1 MLAFSI
7 SVFVGVR
14 FSCDILQL
22 QGGQKSI
29 KKFILP
35 LDFFLKMDDNED
47 DKAVMHCFAKGRCIP
62 CDGVY
67 AALFLFWI
75 QLFISITLL
84 FIIGNVC
91 AFSTSVCILYIRR
104 MIFTCC
110 AKSLFSHNI
119 SFLFLGQQARQ
130 WCVCLT
136 GGDFTTS

>member
-1 MLAFSI
+1 MRYSAI
-7 SVFVGVR
+7 TGWTKKYK
-14 FSCDILQL
+14 
-22 QGGQKSI
+22 KSL
-29 KKFILP
+29 FYHLT
-35 LDFFLKMDDNED
+35 FFLKIADNED

-104 MIFTCC
+104 MIFNCC
-110 AKSLFSHNI
+110 AKSLFNHNI

-136 GGDFTTS
+136 GGYFSTR